1 MGTTKKIVMHARFGL
16 CEQVSRHCSPPLQ
29 PRVVLRPILAGQAV
43 RVNAEYGGDT
53 MVEWE
58 HLLVRPDSN
67 RPGATRL
74 LSTLEDRVP
83 GVAWTRASWNPDSDT
98 VSIIGYFAVN
108 GEMAWVNVP
117 VSMRY
122 LYEDPPVVE
131 VIVYSV
137 IRSIGQLVADYLT
150 GGSDEQPE

>member
-16 CEQVSRHCSPPLQ
+16 CEQVSRHCSPPL
-29 PRVVLRPILAGQAV
+29 VLRPILAGQAV

-58 HLLVRPDSN
+58 HLLVRPNSN
-67 RPGATRL
+67 RLGATGL
-74 LSTLEDRVP
+74 LSILEARVP
-83 GVAWTRASWNPDSDT
+83 GVAWVQASWNPESDT
-98 VSIIGYFAVN
+98 VSIIGYFAIN

-122 LYEDPPVVE
+122 PPVVE

>member
-58 HLLVRPDSN
+58 HLLVRPDCN
-67 RPGATRL
+67 HPRIMEV
-74 LSTLEDRVP
+74 LSILEDRVP
-83 GVAWTRASWNPDSDT
+83 GVAWARASWNPESDT

-108 GEMAWVNVP
+108 GEMARVNVP
-117 VSMRY
+117 VSMQY